1 MEEKYLPLG
10 SVCLLKGGQRYVV
23 VIGYLGVS
31 NDDLNTAYDY
41 MGAVYPLGV
50 ISTDV
55 TFMFDHEQIEKVVF
69 KGFVDEEG
77 LEFNKKLKELSK
89 AEVLAKMQEAA
100 AASAEGAPAEGAP
113 TGAAPAAPVAPTA
126 GTPGAM

>member
-10 SVCLLKGGQRYVV
+10 SVCLLKGGQRYIV
-23 VIGYLGVS
+23 VIGYLGVG
-31 NDDLNTAYDY
+31 NEDMNTIYDY

-55 TFMFDHEQIEKVVF
+55 TFMFNHDQIEKVVF
-69 KGFVDEEG
+69 KGYEDDERK
-77 LEFNKKLKELSK
+77 EFNQKLNELNK
-89 AEVLAKMQEAA
+89 DEVLAKMQESAA
-100 AASAEGAPAEGAP
+100 QQPTDPVSGATPMGQMPTPGA
-113 TGAAPAAPVAPTA
+113 GPTA

>member
-100 AASAEGAPAEGAP
+100 AAEPAEGAP
-113 TGAAPAAPVAPTA
+113 TGDAPAAPVAPAAPTA